1 LHPYFDFLLCTFLE
15 RIAMSLSLDEVRLLC
30 TKAEYSLV
38 AESRT
43 PAIEQLTAMKLKTNT
58 ANARKLVD
66 KWQKLSRGQ
75 SRDESRK
82 TGEPDLASKTYTKHQ
97 VMHEALEAY
106 QARLAVAATTATVE
120 ASAKKLTPR
129 ERTASARVSRQSART
144 ELQGVK
150 KTVNKVAKARSIQAA
165 KKAAP
170 VKATPV
176 KATPVKATPAK
187 PAAKA
192 APVKAAAVK
201 TAPVKTAAV
210 KASTKKAPA
219 AKSEAVKKTLVKTA
233 AKRTDKRTAKRAEV
247 VASAPALAAPKKVV
261 KTTAKPGIVA
271 PTPAAKAQLA
281 ASAKSNRVK
290 LSNRSSNIAGHVSAK
305 GKRAQAKRDSK
316 GR

>member
-1 LHPYFDFLLCTFLE
+1 
-15 RIAMSLSLDEVRLLC
+15 MSLSLDEVRLLC
-30 TKAEYSLV
+30 TKAEYALV

-66 KWQKLSRGQ
+66 KWQKLARGQ

-170 VKATPV
+170 VKATP
-176 KATPVKATPAK
+176 AK
-187 PAAKA
+187 PAVKA

-201 TAPVKTAAV
+201 TAPVKTAPVKAAAV
-210 KASTKKAPA
+210 KATVKKAPA

-233 AKRTDKRTAKRAEV
+233 AKRTAKRAEV
-247 VASAPALAAPKKVV
+247 AASAPAIAAPKKVV

>member
-1 LHPYFDFLLCTFLE
+1 
-15 RIAMSLSLDEVRLLC
+15 MSLSLDEVRLLC
-30 TKAEYSLV
+30 TKAEYALV

-106 QARLAVAATTATVE
+106 QARLAVAATTASVE

-170 VKATPV
+170 AKAAPVKSAPVKSTPV
-176 KATPVKATPAK
+176 KAAPVKAAVKAAP
-187 PAAKA
+187 AKA
-192 APVKAAAVK
+192 APVKA
-201 TAPVKTAAV
+201 TAV

-219 AKSEAVKKTLVKTA
+219 SKSEAAKKTLVKTA
-233 AKRTDKRTAKRAEV
+233 AKRTAKRAEV
-247 VASAPALAAPKKVV
+247 ASSSPAIAVPKKVV

-271 PTPAAKAQLA
+271 ATPAAKAQLA

>member
-1 LHPYFDFLLCTFLE
+1 
-15 RIAMSLSLDEVRLLC
+15 MSLSLDEVRLLC
-30 TKAEYSLV
+30 TKAEYALV

-66 KWQKLSRGQ
+66 KWQKLARGQ

-106 QARLAVAATTATVE
+106 QARLAVVATTASVE

-170 VKATPV
+170 VKAAPV
-176 KATPVKATPAK
+176 KATPVKAAPVKAAVK
-187 PAAKA
+187 AAPAKA
-192 APVKAAAVK
+192 APVKA
-201 TAPVKTAAV
+201 TAV

-219 AKSEAVKKTLVKTA
+219 SKSEAAKKTLVKTA
-233 AKRTDKRTAKRAEV
+233 AKRTAKRAEV
-247 VASAPALAAPKKVV
+247 ASSAPALAVPKKVV

-271 PTPAAKAQLA
+271 ATPAAKAQLA

>member
-1 LHPYFDFLLCTFLE
+1 
-15 RIAMSLSLDEVRLLC
+15 MSLSLDEVRLLC
-30 TKAEYSLV
+30 TKAEYALV

-106 QARLAVAATTATVE
+106 QARLAVVATTASVE

-150 KTVNKVAKARSIQAA
+150 KTVNKVAKTRSIQAA
-165 KKAAP
+165 KKVAP
-170 VKATPV
+170 V
-176 KATPVKATPAK
+176 
-187 PAAKA
+187 KA
-192 APVKAAAVK
+192 APVKAAPVK
-201 TAPVKTAAV
+201 SAPVKSTPVKAAPVKAAVKAAPVKATAV

-219 AKSEAVKKTLVKTA
+219 SKSEVAKKTLVKTA
-233 AKRTDKRTAKRAEV
+233 AKRTAKRAEV
-247 VASAPALAAPKKVV
+247 ASSSPAIAVPKKVV

-271 PTPAAKAQLA
+271 ATPAAKAQLA

>member
-1 LHPYFDFLLCTFLE
+1 
-15 RIAMSLSLDEVRLLC
+15 MSLSLDEVRLLC
-30 TKAEYSLV
+30 TKAEYALV

-66 KWQKLSRGQ
+66 KWQKLARGQ

-176 KATPVKATPAK
+176 KAASV
-187 PAAKA
+187 KA
-192 APVKAAAVK
+192 APVKAA
-201 TAPVKTAAV
+201 PVKATPVKAAAV

-233 AKRTDKRTAKRAEV
+233 AKRTAKRAEV
-247 VASAPALAAPKKVV
+247 AASAPAIAAPKKVV

>member
-1 LHPYFDFLLCTFLE
+1 
-15 RIAMSLSLDEVRLLC
+15 MSLSLDEVRLLC
-30 TKAEYSLV
+30 TKAEYALV

-66 KWQKLSRGQ
+66 KWQKLARGQ

-129 ERTASARVSRQSART
+129 ERTASARASRQSART

-176 KATPVKATPAK
+176 KAAPVKAAP
-187 PAAKA
+187 AKA
-192 APVKAAAVK
+192 APVKA
-201 TAPVKTAAV
+201 TPVKTAAV

-233 AKRTDKRTAKRAEV
+233 AKRTAKRAEV
-247 VASAPALAAPKKVV
+247 AASAPAIAAPKKVV

>member
-1 LHPYFDFLLCTFLE
+1 
-15 RIAMSLSLDEVRLLC
+15 MSLSLDEVRLLC
-30 TKAEYSLV
+30 TKAEYALV

-106 QARLAVAATTATVE
+106 QARLAVVATTASVE

-170 VKATPV
+170 AKAAPVKSAPVKSTPV
-176 KATPVKATPAK
+176 
-187 PAAKA
+187 KA
-192 APVKAAAVK
+192 APVKAAVK
-201 TAPVKTAAV
+201 AAPVKATAVKATAV

-219 AKSEAVKKTLVKTA
+219 SKSEAAKKTLVKTA
-233 AKRTDKRTAKRAEV
+233 AKRTAKRAEV
-247 VASAPALAAPKKVV
+247 ASSAPALAVPKKVV

-271 PTPAAKAQLA
+271 ATPAAKAQLA

>member
-1 LHPYFDFLLCTFLE
+1 
-15 RIAMSLSLDEVRLLC
+15 MSLSLDEVRLLC
-30 TKAEYSLV
+30 TKAEYALV

-106 QARLAVAATTATVE
+106 QARLAVVATTASVE

-170 VKATPV
+170 VKAAPVKSAPV
-176 KATPVKATPAK
+176 KATPVKAAPVKAAVKAAT
-187 PAAKA
+187 AKA
-192 APVKAAAVK
+192 APVKA
-201 TAPVKTAAV
+201 TAV

-219 AKSEAVKKTLVKTA
+219 SKSEVAKKTLVKTA
-233 AKRTDKRTAKRAEV
+233 AKRTAKRAEV
-247 VASAPALAAPKKVV
+247 ASSAPALAVPKKVV

-271 PTPAAKAQLA
+271 ATPAAKAQLA

>member
-1 LHPYFDFLLCTFLE
+1 
-15 RIAMSLSLDEVRLLC
+15 MSLSLDEVRLLC

-106 QARLAVAATTATVE
+106 QARLAVVATTASVE

-170 VKATPV
+170 AKAAPVKSAPVKSTPV
-176 KATPVKATPAK
+176 
-187 PAAKA
+187 KA
-192 APVKAAAVK
+192 APVKAAVK
-201 TAPVKTAAV
+201 AAPVKATAV

-219 AKSEAVKKTLVKTA
+219 SKSEAAKKTLVKTA
-233 AKRTDKRTAKRAEV
+233 AKRTAKRAEV
-247 VASAPALAAPKKVV
+247 ASSAPALAVPKKVV

-271 PTPAAKAQLA
+271 ATPAAKAQLA

>member
-1 LHPYFDFLLCTFLE
+1 
-15 RIAMSLSLDEVRLLC
+15 MSLSLDEVRLLC
-30 TKAEYSLV
+30 TKAEYALV

-170 VKATPV
+170 VKA
-176 KATPVKATPAK
+176 APAK

-210 KASTKKAPA
+210 KATTKKAPA

-233 AKRTDKRTAKRAEV
+233 AKRTAKRAEV
-247 VASAPALAAPKKVV
+247 AASAPALAAPKKVV

-271 PTPAAKAQLA
+271 ATPAAKAQLA

>member
-1 LHPYFDFLLCTFLE
+1 
-15 RIAMSLSLDEVRLLC
+15 MSLSLDEVRLLC

-106 QARLAVAATTATVE
+106 QARLAVVATTASVE

-170 VKATPV
+170 AKAAPVKSAPVKSTPV
-176 KATPVKATPAK
+176 KAAPVKAAVKAAP
-187 PAAKA
+187 AKA
-192 APVKAAAVK
+192 APVKA
-201 TAPVKTAAV
+201 TAV

-219 AKSEAVKKTLVKTA
+219 SKSEAAKKTLVKTA
-233 AKRTDKRTAKRAEV
+233 AKRTAKRAEV
-247 VASAPALAAPKKVV
+247 ASSAPALAVPKKVV

-271 PTPAAKAQLA
+271 ATPAAKAQLA

>member
-1 LHPYFDFLLCTFLE
+1 
-15 RIAMSLSLDEVRLLC
+15 MSLSLDEVRLLC
-30 TKAEYSLV
+30 TKAEYALV

-106 QARLAVAATTATVE
+106 QARLAIVATTASVE

-165 KKAAP
+165 KKVAPVKATAVKAAPVKSTPVKAAP
-170 VKATPV
+170 VKAAV
-176 KATPVKATPAK
+176 KAAP
-187 PAAKA
+187 AKA
-192 APVKAAAVK
+192 APVKA
-201 TAPVKTAAV
+201 TAV

-219 AKSEAVKKTLVKTA
+219 SKSEAAKKTLVKTA
-233 AKRTDKRTAKRAEV
+233 AKRTAKRAEV
-247 VASAPALAAPKKVV
+247 ASSSPALAVPKKVV

-271 PTPAAKAQLA
+271 ATPAAKAQLA

>member
-1 LHPYFDFLLCTFLE
+1 
-15 RIAMSLSLDEVRLLC
+15 MSLSLDEVRLLC

-38 AESRT
+38 AESRA

-106 QARLAVAATTATVE
+106 QARLAIVATTASVE

-170 VKATPV
+170 VKAAPVKSAPV
-176 KATPVKATPAK
+176 KATPVKAAPVK
-187 PAAKA
+187 AAVKA
-192 APVKAAAVK
+192 APVKAA
-201 TAPVKTAAV
+201 PVKAAAV

-219 AKSEAVKKTLVKTA
+219 SKSEAAKKTLVKTA
-233 AKRTDKRTAKRAEV
+233 AKRTAKRAEV
-247 VASAPALAAPKKVV
+247 ASSAPALAVPKKVV

-271 PTPAAKAQLA
+271 ATPAAKAQLA

>member
-1 LHPYFDFLLCTFLE
+1 
-15 RIAMSLSLDEVRLLC
+15 MSLSLDEVRLLC

-66 KWQKLSRGQ
+66 KWQKLARGQ

-170 VKATPV
+170 VKATP
-176 KATPVKATPAK
+176 AK

-192 APVKAAAVK
+192 APVKTAPAKA
-201 TAPVKTAAV
+201 APVKTAAV

-233 AKRTDKRTAKRAEV
+233 AKRTAKRAEV
-247 VASAPALAAPKKVV
+247 AASAPALAAPKKVV

-271 PTPAAKAQLA
+271 ATPAAKAQLA

>member
-1 LHPYFDFLLCTFLE
+1 
-15 RIAMSLSLDEVRLLC
+15 MSLSLDEVRLLC
-30 TKAEYSLV
+30 TKAEYALV

-106 QARLAVAATTATVE
+106 QARLAVVATTASVE

-170 VKATPV
+170 VKAAPVKASPVKSAPV
-176 KATPVKATPAK
+176 KATPVKAAPVKAAVK
-187 PAAKA
+187 AAPAKA
-192 APVKAAAVK
+192 APVKA
-201 TAPVKTAAV
+201 TAV

-219 AKSEAVKKTLVKTA
+219 SKSEAAKKTLVKTA
-233 AKRTDKRTAKRAEV
+233 AKRTAKRAEV
-247 VASAPALAAPKKVV
+247 ASSAPALAVPKKVV

-271 PTPAAKAQLA
+271 ATPAAKAQLA

>member
-1 LHPYFDFLLCTFLE
+1 
-15 RIAMSLSLDEVRLLC
+15 MSLSLDEVRLLC
-30 TKAEYSLV
+30 TKAEYALV

-66 KWQKLSRGQ
+66 KWQKLARGQ

-106 QARLAVAATTATVE
+106 QARLAVAATTASVE

-176 KATPVKATPAK
+176 KAAPV
-187 PAAKA
+187 KA
-192 APVKAAAVK
+192 APVKAA
-201 TAPVKTAAV
+201 PVKATPVKAAAV

-233 AKRTDKRTAKRAEV
+233 AKRTAKRAEV
-247 VASAPALAAPKKVV
+247 AASAPAIAAPKKVV

>member
-1 LHPYFDFLLCTFLE
+1 
-15 RIAMSLSLDEVRLLC
+15 MSLSLDEVRLLC

-106 QARLAVAATTATVE
+106 QARLAVVATTASVE

-170 VKATPV
+170 VKAAPV
-176 KATPVKATPAK
+176 KATPVKAAPVKAAVK
-187 PAAKA
+187 AAPAKA
-192 APVKAAAVK
+192 APVKA
-201 TAPVKTAAV
+201 TAV

-219 AKSEAVKKTLVKTA
+219 SKSEAAKKTLVKTA
-233 AKRTDKRTAKRAEV
+233 AKRTAKRAEV
-247 VASAPALAAPKKVV
+247 ASSSPAIAVPKKVV

-271 PTPAAKAQLA
+271 ATPAAKAQLA

>member
-1 LHPYFDFLLCTFLE
+1 
-15 RIAMSLSLDEVRLLC
+15 MSLSLDDVRLLC

-106 QARLAVAATTATVE
+106 QARLAVIATTASVE

-170 VKATPV
+170 AKAAPVKAPVKATPV
-176 KATPVKATPAK
+176 KATPVKA
-187 PAAKA
+187 
-192 APVKAAAVK
+192 
-201 TAPVKTAAV
+201 
-210 KASTKKAPA
+210 STKKAPA
-219 AKSEAVKKTLVKTA
+219 SKSEAAKKTLVKTA
-233 AKRTDKRTAKRAEV
+233 AKRTAKRAEV
-247 VASAPALAAPKKVV
+247 ASSAPALAVPKKVV

-271 PTPAAKAQLA
+271 ATPAAKAQLA
-281 ASAKSNRVK
+281 ASAKSSRVK

>member
-1 LHPYFDFLLCTFLE
+1 
-15 RIAMSLSLDEVRLLC
+15 MSLSLDEVRLLC
-30 TKAEYSLV
+30 TKAEYALV

-66 KWQKLSRGQ
+66 KWQKLARGQ

-106 QARLAVAATTATVE
+106 QARLAVVATTASVE

-129 ERTASARVSRQSART
+129 ERTASARASRQSART

-170 VKATPV
+170 VKATPAKPAV
-176 KATPVKATPAK
+176 KAAPVKAAPVKTAPVK
-187 PAAKA
+187 T

-201 TAPVKTAAV
+201 ATA
-210 KASTKKAPA
+210 KKAPA

-233 AKRTDKRTAKRAEV
+233 AKRTAKRAEV
-247 VASAPALAAPKKVV
+247 AASAPAIAAPKKVV

>member
-1 LHPYFDFLLCTFLE
+1 
-15 RIAMSLSLDEVRLLC
+15 MSLSLDEVRLLC

-82 TGEPDLASKTYTKHQ
+82 TGEPDLASKTYAKHQ

-106 QARLAVAATTATVE
+106 QARLAVVATTASVE

-170 VKATPV
+170 VKAAPVKAAPVKSAPVKSTPV
-176 KATPVKATPAK
+176 KAAPVKAAVKAAP
-187 PAAKA
+187 AKA
-192 APVKAAAVK
+192 APVKA
-201 TAPVKTAAV
+201 TAV

-219 AKSEAVKKTLVKTA
+219 SKSEAAKKTLVKTA
-233 AKRTDKRTAKRAEV
+233 AKRTAKRAD
-247 VASAPALAAPKKVV
+247 VASSAPALAVPKKVV

-271 PTPAAKAQLA
+271 ATPAAKAQLA

>member
-1 LHPYFDFLLCTFLE
+1 
-15 RIAMSLSLDEVRLLC
+15 MSLSLDEVRLLC
-30 TKAEYSLV
+30 TKAEYALV

-66 KWQKLSRGQ
+66 KWQKLARGQ

-82 TGEPDLASKTYTKHQ
+82 TGEPDLASKTYAKHQ

-106 QARLAVAATTATVE
+106 QARLAVVATTASVE

-144 ELQGVK
+144 ELQAAPVK
-150 KTVNKVAKARSIQAA
+150 AAPVKSAPVKSTPVKAAPVKAA
-165 KKAAP
+165 VKAAP
-170 VKATPV
+170 VKAT
-176 KATPVKATPAK
+176 
-187 PAAKA
+187 
-192 APVKAAAVK
+192 
-201 TAPVKTAAV
+201 AV

-219 AKSEAVKKTLVKTA
+219 SKSEAAKKTLVKTA
-233 AKRTDKRTAKRAEV
+233 AKRTAKRAEV
-247 VASAPALAAPKKVV
+247 ASSAPALAVPKKVV

-271 PTPAAKAQLA
+271 ATPAAKAQLA

>member
-1 LHPYFDFLLCTFLE
+1 
-15 RIAMSLSLDEVRLLC
+15 MSLSLDEVRLLC
-30 TKAEYSLV
+30 TKAEYALV

-66 KWQKLSRGQ
+66 KWQKLARGQ

-129 ERTASARVSRQSART
+129 ERTASARASRQSART

-170 VKATPV
+170 VKATP
-176 KATPVKATPAK
+176 AK
-187 PAAKA
+187 PAVKA

-201 TAPVKTAAV
+201 TAPVKTAPVKAAAV
-210 KASTKKAPA
+210 KATVKKAPA

-233 AKRTDKRTAKRAEV
+233 AKRTAKRAEV
-247 VASAPALAAPKKVV
+247 AASAPAIAAPKKVV

>member
-1 LHPYFDFLLCTFLE
+1 
-15 RIAMSLSLDEVRLLC
+15 MSLSLDEVRLLC
-30 TKAEYSLV
+30 TKAEYALV

-82 TGEPDLASKTYTKHQ
+82 TGEPDLVSKTYTKHQ

-129 ERTASARVSRQSART
+129 ERTASARVARQSART

-176 KATPVKATPAK
+176 KAAPVKATPVK
-187 PAAKA
+187 AASVKA
-192 APVKAAAVK
+192 APVKAA
-201 TAPVKTAAV
+201 PVKATPVKAAAV

-233 AKRTDKRTAKRAEV
+233 AKRTAKRAEV
-247 VASAPALAAPKKVV
+247 AVSAPALAAPKKVV

>member
-1 LHPYFDFLLCTFLE
+1 
-15 RIAMSLSLDEVRLLC
+15 MSLSLDEVRLLC
-30 TKAEYSLV
+30 TKAEYALV

-66 KWQKLSRGQ
+66 KWQKLARGQ

-176 KATPVKATPAK
+176 KAAPVKATPVKAA
-187 PAAKA
+187 PAKA
-192 APVKAAAVK
+192 APVKA
-201 TAPVKTAAV
+201 TPVKAAAV

-233 AKRTDKRTAKRAEV
+233 AKRTAKRAEV
-247 VASAPALAAPKKVV
+247 AASAPALAAPKKVV

>member
-1 LHPYFDFLLCTFLE
+1 
-15 RIAMSLSLDEVRLLC
+15 MSLSLDEVRLLC

-66 KWQKLSRGQ
+66 KWQKLARGQ

-106 QARLAVAATTATVE
+106 QARLAVVATTASVE

-170 VKATPV
+170 VKAAPVKSAPV
-176 KATPVKATPAK
+176 KATPVKAAPVKAAVK
-187 PAAKA
+187 AAPAKA
-192 APVKAAAVK
+192 APVKA
-201 TAPVKTAAV
+201 TAV

-219 AKSEAVKKTLVKTA
+219 SKSEAAKKTLVKTA
-233 AKRTDKRTAKRAEV
+233 AKRTAKRAEV
-247 VASAPALAAPKKVV
+247 ASSAPALAVPKKVV

-271 PTPAAKAQLA
+271 ATPAAKAQLA

>member
-1 LHPYFDFLLCTFLE
+1 
-15 RIAMSLSLDEVRLLC
+15 MSLSLDEVRLLC
-30 TKAEYSLV
+30 TKAEYALV

-66 KWQKLSRGQ
+66 KWQKLARGQ

-97 VMHEALEAY
+97 VMHEALETY

-129 ERTASARVSRQSART
+129 ERTASARASRQSART

-150 KTVNKVAKARSIQAA
+150 KTVNKVAKTRSIQAA

-170 VKATPV
+170 VKATPAKPAV
-176 KATPVKATPAK
+176 KAAPVKAAPVKTAPVK
-187 PAAKA
+187 T

-201 TAPVKTAAV
+201 ATA
-210 KASTKKAPA
+210 KKAPA

-233 AKRTDKRTAKRAEV
+233 AKRTAKRAEV
-247 VASAPALAAPKKVV
+247 AASAPAIAAPKKVV

>member
-1 LHPYFDFLLCTFLE
+1 
-15 RIAMSLSLDEVRLLC
+15 MSLSLDEVRLLC
-30 TKAEYSLV
+30 TKAEYALV

-66 KWQKLSRGQ
+66 KWQKLARGQ

-129 ERTASARVSRQSART
+129 ERTASARVARQAART

-176 KATPVKATPAK
+176 KATPVKAAP
-187 PAAKA
+187 AKA
-192 APVKAAAVK
+192 APVKAA
-201 TAPVKTAAV
+201 PVKATPVKAAAV

-233 AKRTDKRTAKRAEV
+233 AKRTAKRAEV
-247 VASAPALAAPKKVV
+247 AVSAPALAAPKKVV

>member
-1 LHPYFDFLLCTFLE
+1 
-15 RIAMSLSLDEVRLLC
+15 MSLSLDEVRLLC

-106 QARLAVAATTATVE
+106 QARLAVVATTASVE

-170 VKATPV
+170 VKAAPV
-176 KATPVKATPAK
+176 
-187 PAAKA
+187 KA
-192 APVKAAAVK
+192 APVKAAPVK
-201 TAPVKTAAV
+201 AAPVKAAVKAAPVKATAV

-219 AKSEAVKKTLVKTA
+219 SKSEAAKKTLVKTA
-233 AKRTDKRTAKRAEV
+233 AKRTAKRAEV
-247 VASAPALAAPKKVV
+247 ASSAPALAVPKKVV

-271 PTPAAKAQLA
+271 ATPAAKAQLA